1 MFILFHIFIIL
12 NKIITA
18 VSQKTRKLL
27 HNQSTDKSM
36 EVYLL
41 MTQILYLAKWPKKS
55 FHYKYGVNGYNY
67 KTQMDT

>member
-41 MTQILYLAKWPKKS
+41 MTQILYLAK
-55 FHYKYGVNGYNY
+55 
-67 KTQMDT
+67 